1 MKFLNFGLL
10 CCNYLYGIIAR
21 QKRYLRVVE
30 DDGTLPVDVDEDVL
44 PDGAM
49 NSDVTGSDDDVDD
62 ESDEDDEEVLVLLIF
77 RKDIKYLNEHSLC
90 LFVDSKIMS

>member
-10 CCNYLYGIIAR
+10 CCNYLHGIIAR

-30 DDGTLPVDVDEDVL
+30 DDGTLPVDVDEDAL

-62 ESDEDDEEVLVLLIF
+62 ESDEGDEEVLVLFIF
-77 RKDIKYLNEHSLC
+77 IKDIKYKMSAICVSL
-90 LFVDSKIMS
+90 LI